1 MLLRTPAIFLQALKP
16 MEKFIKKNN
25 KGQSTIEFI
34 MTFTAAVGFIFLFL
48 KMALNYTNG
57 FMVHHATFMA
67 SRAYL
72 VDDQERYGSAGEGD
86 AGAFKHAQDVFNKV
100 LPDGLVENVNGSM
113 LHQNNPEDQILAVFV
128 GVYVE
133 FTQPFSIGFVG
144 GKDQVVFRSESFLG
158 REPTRAESAIQVC
171 SAINAITQSGCSVHA
186 TLDDNGG

>member
-1 MLLRTPAIFLQALKP
+1 MLLPTPAVFFQVFKL
-16 MEKFIKKNN
+16 MENLIKKNN

-34 MTFTAAVGFIFLFL
+34 MTFSAAVGFIFLFL

-86 AGAFKHAQDVFNKV
+86 AGAFKHAQEVFDKL
-100 LPDGLVENVNGSM
+100 LPAGLVDNVNASM
-113 LHQNNPEDQILAVFV
+113 LHQNNPEDRILAVFV
-128 GVYVE
+128 GVYAE
-133 FTQPFSIGFVG
+133 FSQPFSMGFIG

-158 REPTRAESAIQVC
+158 REPTRAESGIQVC
-171 SAINAITQSGCSVHA
+171 SAISAVTGDSCSVHA